1 MSLIA
6 QGLCTLGAVLID
18 YRGYRIFAQSIVPG
32 LLQREHESSIVYGT
46 MDSGK
51 TFKNHEKFQELV
63 EKETAR
69 GRERERQGERQRERP
84 RDGETEIARRRER
97 ERGRERFW

>member
-1 MSLIA
+1 MTYFIISLIA

-63 EKETAR
+63 ETETGR
-69 GRERERQGERQRERP
+69 RRERERETEGERDR
-84 RDGETEIARRRER
+84 ETEIARRRER
-97 ERGRERFW
+97 F